1 MTGCLIDDNMTT
13 ALIAEPIRQNWIEPS
28 VEFELVPGLDAET
41 VEQRGCCALV
51 GSVDACLLADR
62 FTVITD
68 VALASWHA
76 GAVALWTPVRPDEI
90 DNVPVA
96 LDGVSRTAEAMARA
110 TIARFFGITITGWER
125 GQSDGQAVVREHQ
138 GAFFEEVEP
147 AVLNDLVRSWFILS
161 GLPIATHVLVAPKAL
176 LEDDLN
182 TVTAVVEALKTAASV
197 GVSRRREIRRNMHTQ
212 FPGDRDQLVAFH
224 NEQTFTLTK
233 TVRKG
238 WLDLIRRVGRAMNL
252 PLPETIAFHTVGA
265 AEEHGEPERAE
276 Q

>member
-1 MTGCLIDDNMTT
+1 
-13 ALIAEPIRQNWIEPS
+13 
-28 VEFELVPGLDAET
+28 VPKLDAET
-41 VEQRGCCALV
+41 VGQRGICALV
-51 GSVDACLLADR
+51 GGVDACLLSDR

-90 DNVPVA
+90 NNVPVA
-96 LDGVSRTAEAMARA
+96 LNGVSRTPAAVARA
-110 TIARFFGITITGWER
+110 TIARFFGITVSGWER
-125 GQSDGQAVVREHQ
+125 GESSGEAVVREHE
-138 GAFFEEVEP
+138 GAFLEEVEP

-161 GLPIATHVLVAPKAL
+161 GLPLATHLLVAPKEL
-176 LEDDLN
+176 LNEDPN
-182 TVTAVVEALKTAASV
+182 SVTAVIDGLKAAASV

-238 WLDLIRRVGRAMNL
+238 WLDLIRRVGHAMNL
-252 PLPETIAFHTVGA
+252 PTPESVTFHTAGSV
-265 AEEHGEPERAE
+265 EEHGEPEGAQR
-276 Q
+276 

>member
-1 MTGCLIDDNMTT
+1 VTVCLIDDNMTT
-13 ALIAEPIRQNWIEPS
+13 ALIAEPIRQSWVEPS
-28 VEFELVPGLDAET
+28 IEFELEPGLDAET
-41 VEQRGCCALV
+41 VGQRGGCALV

-90 DNVPVA
+90 DNVPVV
-96 LDGVSRTAEAMARA
+96 LNGVSRTAEAIARA

-125 GQSDGQAVVREHQ
+125 GESNGDAVVREHE

-147 AVLNDLVRSWFILS
+147 ATLNDLVRSWFVLS
-161 GLPIATHVLVAPKAL
+161 GLPVATHLLIAPRAL
-176 LEDDLN
+176 LEEDPN
-182 TVTAVVEALKTAASV
+182 EVASVVEALKSAGSV

-212 FPGDRDQLVAFH
+212 FPGDRDQLVMFH
-224 NEQTFTLTK
+224 NEQTLTLTK

-252 PLPETIAFHTVGA
+252 PLPETVSFHTFGA
-265 AEEHGEPERAE
+265 ADESGQPDVADS
-276 Q
+276 